1 MVRQMKKILTAIMVA
16 YIPSSLIIAAFIG
29 GDSAFFDTPFVFDV
43 LIILIYTLP
52 ILIGMIGV
60 AFCFIRLIES
70 QWHISIYNG
79 MTMLIALSI
88 IILAFAGNEM
98 IYFSLILAALLLM
111 IELIHCVRKKRE
123 KNIFSFFKQKSFW
136 VIVLCILLAV
146 TIFAGVY
153 RYLLETENKADP
165 FDGVENTSYA
175 IMYVAGSY
183 YGFQDIS
190 VLITCGV
197 GFVCELSFVV
207 AFYEKSAVGVSYTLG
222 NCFHLFAAS

>member
-98 IYFSLILAALLLM
+98 IYFSLILALLLLM
-111 IELIHCVRKKRE
+111 IELIHCVRNKR
-123 KNIFSFFKQKSFW
+123 KINLVSLFQQISFW
-136 VIVLCILLAV
+136 VIVLCILLTV
-146 TIFAGVY
+146 TICAGVY
-153 RYLLETENKADP
+153 RYLLDTENKADP
-165 FDGVENTSYA
+165 FNGVENTSY
-175 IMYVAGSY
+175 
-183 YGFQDIS
+183 DIAEIAN
-190 VLITCGV
+190 LRNKDNQ
-197 GFVCELSFVV
+197 L
-207 AFYEKSAVGVSYTLG
+207 
-222 NCFHLFAAS
+222 

>member
-98 IYFSLILAALLLM
+98 IYFSLILALLLLM
-111 IELIHCVRKKRE
+111 IELIHCVRNKR
-123 KNIFSFFKQKSFW
+123 KINLVSLFQQISFW
-136 VIVLCILLAV
+136 VIVLCILLTA
-146 TIFAGVY
+146 TICAGVY

-165 FDGVENTSYA
+165 FDGVENTSY
-175 IMYVAGSY
+175 
-183 YGFQDIS
+183 DIAEIAN
-190 VLITCGV
+190 LRNKDNQ
-197 GFVCELSFVV
+197 L
-207 AFYEKSAVGVSYTLG
+207 
-222 NCFHLFAAS
+222 